1 MYSFRVRC
9 TLRAGTVYVKRVPS
23 PDPRPGQGPIWARP
37 EPAGRRP
44 RFSRAQI
51 AAVALAIADEEG
63 FGAVTMRR
71 VAAELGSGTMSL
83 YRYIATK
90 ADLAALMD
98 DALEAEVVIPDGAL
112 PADWRGALAMIARR
126 TRMVYLRHPWAVQAL
141 QGEDGARRGAPMG
154 PNGLHHFEQSLA
166 ALAGA
171 PFDTRGKLDLL
182 TIVDDYVF
190 GHVLRAAE
198 LYVRT
203 HAEPD
208 PAEIAAVSSFVEE
221 QIASG
226 RFPYLAA
233 LAEDPAAHSV
243 PDADRLEQRFE
254 LGLEALIDGAFRA
267 WAYPESGLG

>member
-1 MYSFRVRC
+1 MYAR
-9 TLRAGTVYVKRVPS
+9 RVPA
-23 PDPRPGQGPIWARP
+23 PDDLTAQGPIWARP

-51 AAVALAIADEEG
+51 AAVALAIADAEG
-63 FGAVTMRR
+63 FGAVSMRR
-71 VAAELGSGTMSL
+71 VATELGSGTMSL

-98 DALEAEVVIPDGAL
+98 DALVAEVVVPAAQL
-112 PADWRGALAMIARR
+112 PAGWREALAMIARR
-126 TRMVYLRHPWAVQAL
+126 TRAVYLRHSWAVQAL

-154 PNGLHHFEQSLA
+154 PNGLRHFEQSLA

-171 PFDTRGKLDLL
+171 PFDIRGKLDLL

-198 LYVRT
+198 LHVR
-203 HAEPD
+203 AREEPG
-208 PAEIAAVSSFVEE
+208 PAEVAAVTRFVED

-226 RFPYLAA
+226 RFPQLAA
-233 LAEDPAAHSV
+233 LAEDPAARSV
-243 PDADRLEQRFE
+243 IDADRLDQRFE
-254 LGLEALIDGAFRA
+254 LGLQSLIDGAFRA
-267 WAYPESGLG
+267 WAYPEAGLG

>member
-1 MYSFRVRC
+1 
-9 TLRAGTVYVKRVPS
+9 VPEDL
-23 PDPRPGQGPIWARP
+23 PAAGPIWARP

-51 AAVALAIADEEG
+51 ADVALAIADAEG
-63 FGAVTMRR
+63 FGAVSMRR
-71 VAAELGSGTMSL
+71 VAAEVGSGTMSL

-90 ADLAALMD
+90 ADLSALMD
-98 DALEAEVVIPDGAL
+98 DALKAEAVVPDGGL
-112 PADWRGALAMIARR
+112 PADWREALALMARR
-126 TRMVYLRHPWAVQAL
+126 TRAVYLHHPWAVQAL
-141 QGEDGARRGAPMG
+141 HGEDGARRGAPMG
-154 PNGLHHFEQSLA
+154 PNGLRHFDQSLA

-203 HAEPD
+203 REEPD
-208 PAEIAAVSSFVEE
+208 PAEVAAVTRFVEE

-226 RFPYLAA
+226 QFPQLAA
-233 LAEDPAAHSV
+233 LAEDPAARAV
-243 PDADRLEQRFE
+243 IDADRLEQRFE
-254 LGLEALIDGAFRA
+254 LGLQALIDGAFRA
-267 WAYPESGLG
+267 WAYPEVGRG

>member
-1 MYSFRVRC
+1 MYAERVS
-9 TLRAGTVYVKRVPS
+9 T
-23 PDPRPGQGPIWARP
+23 PDNRPAQGPIWSRP
-37 EPAGRRP
+37 EPTGRRP

-51 AAVALAIADEEG
+51 AAVALGIADAEG
-63 FGAVTMRR
+63 FGAVSMRR
-71 VAAELGSGTMSL
+71 VATELGAGTMSL

-98 DALEAEVVIPDGAL
+98 DALKAEAVVPAADL
-112 PADWRGALAMIARR
+112 PGDWREALAMIARR
-126 TRMVYLRHPWAVQAL
+126 TRLVYLRHPWAVQAL

-154 PNGLHHFEQSLA
+154 PNGLRHFDQSLA

-198 LYVRT
+198 LHVR
-203 HAEPD
+203 ARLEPD
-208 PAEIAAVSSFVEE
+208 PAEIAAVARFVED

-226 RFPYLAA
+226 RFPQLAA
-233 LAEDPAAHSV
+233 LAGDPAARSV
-243 PDADRLEQRFE
+243 VDADRLDQRFE
-254 LGLEALIDGAFRA
+254 LGLQALIDGAFRA
-267 WAYPESGLG
+267 WAYPEAGLS